1 MANMAGDEVP
11 KCIYGVKLWEV
22 VTGKNGKRMYGVVVV
37 SMIDAGGRTRR
48 KTTLHQLKS
57 AGSLC
62 RGQGWVHWGLEGG
75 VHHEVHDAC
84 D

>member
-1 MANMAGDEVP
+1 MAGDETP
-11 KCIYGVKLWEV
+11 KCKYAVRPWEV
-22 VTGKNGKRMYGVVVV
+22 VTEKNEKRMYGVVTA

-48 KTTLHQLKS
+48 KTTLHQLES

-62 RGQGWVHWGLEGG
+62 WGQGWVHWGLEGE
-75 VHHEVHDAC
+75 VHLEVHDAC